1 MDLTIKADAEESK
14 TEMKVSAP
22 KTPTSFPKHKINILL
37 MEKISQKAVD
47 YFVKEG
53 FNVETADKFTI
64 EELQTKLPSIHVIGV
79 RSKTKLRKDLLTK
92 YAKKLLC
99 IGCFC
104 IGTDQT
110 DLDCAAA
117 LGIPVFNSPFANTRS
132 VAELV
137 ISCIIALSRKVG
149 DQNKWM
155 HQGLWRKTAV
165 QCYEVRGKT
174 LGIVG
179 YGHVGSQL
187 SVLAES
193 LGLKVIFYDIIPKL
207 PLGNAIACS
216 SMDELLKNSDYVS
229 LHVPYTKA
237 TNEMISE
244 KEILKMKKGSYLCN
258 AARGK
263 CVNIEA
269 VAKYLKLGY
278 LAGAYFDVYPSEP
291 TDDKLCLCNC
301 PNTILTPHIGG
312 STQEA
317 QSSIGVDVASK
328 IVKYINEGVTIACV
342 NFPEVQLEPNGAVH
356 RILNIHRNVPGVL
369 KKINEIL
376 CEFNVSS
383 QVLKTNHELGYI
395 LVEVDPNPK
404 FSQVV
409 KQKLDALDET
419 VRTRILH
426 APGAI

>member
-1 MDLTIKADAEESK
+1 MAEESK
-14 TEMKVSAP
+14 SDDIA
-22 KTPTSFPKHKINILL
+22 TSFPKSKINILL
-37 MEKISQKAVD
+37 MEKISQRAVD
-47 YFVKEG
+47 YFVEQG
-53 FNVETADKFTI
+53 FHVETADKFTI
-64 EELQTKLPSIHVIGV
+64 EELQKKLPEIHVIGV

-110 DLDCAAA
+110 DLDCAAS

-137 ISCIIALSRKVG
+137 ISNMIALARKVG

-155 HQGLWRKTAV
+155 HQGLWKKTAV

-187 SVLAES
+187 SVLAEAM
-193 LGLKVIFYDIIPKL
+193 GLIVKFYDIVPKL
-207 PLGNAIACS
+207 PLGNARSVS
-216 SMDELLKNSDYVS
+216 SLDQLLAESDFIS
-229 LHVPYTKA
+229 LHVPYTKL
-237 TNEMISE
+237 TDCMIDE
-244 KEILKMKKGSYLCN
+244 EQILKMKKGSYLCN

-263 CVNIEA
+263 CVNTKA
-269 VAKYLKLGY
+269 VAKYLKSGH

-291 TDDKLCLCNC
+291 TNDTMCLCNC

-317 QSSIGVDVASK
+317 QSNIGVDVASK
-328 IVKYINEGVTIACV
+328 IVKFINEGATIACV
-342 NFPEVQLEPNGAVH
+342 NFPEVTLEPNAKVH
-356 RILNIHRNVPGVL
+356 RILNVHRNVPGVL

-376 CEFNVSS
+376 CEFNVSA
-383 QVLKTNHELGYI
+383 QVLKTNPELGYL
-395 LVEVDPNPK
+395 LVEVDANPK
-404 FSQVV
+404 FSKEV
-409 KQKLDALDET
+409 KTKMDALDET
-419 VRTRILH
+419 IRTRVLY
-426 APGAI
+426 APGC

>member
-1 MDLTIKADAEESK
+1 MAAESK
-14 TEMKVSAP
+14 SDEVQ
-22 KTPTSFPKHKINILL
+22 TSFPKSKINILL

-47 YFVKEG
+47 YFVEQG
-53 FNVETADKFTI
+53 FHVETADKYTI
-64 EELQTKLPSIHVIGV
+64 EELQKKLPTIHVIGV
-79 RSKTKLRKDLLTK
+79 RSKTKLRKDLLTG

-110 DLDCAAA
+110 DLDCAAS

-137 ISCIIALSRKVG
+137 ISNMIALARKVG

-155 HQGLWRKTAV
+155 HQGQWKKTAV

-187 SVLAES
+187 SVLAEAM
-193 LGLKVIFYDIIPKL
+193 GLIVRFYDIIPKL
-207 PLGNAIACS
+207 PLGNARAVS
-216 SMDELLKNSDYVS
+216 SLDALLAESDFIS
-229 LHVPYTKA
+229 LHVPYTKL
-237 TNEMISE
+237 THNMIDE
-244 KEILKMKKGSYLCN
+244 EQILKMKKGSYLCN

-269 VAKYLKLGY
+269 VAKYLKSGY

-291 TDDKLCLCNC
+291 TNNTMALCNC

-317 QSSIGVDVASK
+317 QSSIGIDVATK
-328 IVKYINEGVTIACV
+328 IVKFINEGATIACV
-342 NFPEVQLEPNGAVH
+342 NFPEVSLEPNAKVH
-356 RILNIHRNVPGVL
+356 RILNVHRNVPGVL

-376 CEFNVSS
+376 CEFNVSA
-383 QVLKTNHELGYI
+383 QVLKTTPELGYI
-395 LVEVDPNPK
+395 LVEVDANPK
-404 FSQVV
+404 FSKEV
-409 KQKLDALDET
+409 KTKMDALDET
-419 VRTRILH
+419 IRTRVLY
-426 APGAI
+426 APGF

>member
-1 MDLTIKADAEESK
+1 MSSESK
-14 TEMKVSAP
+14 SNTDDFV
-22 KTPTSFPKHKINILL
+22 TSFPKSKINILL

-47 YFVKEG
+47 YFVDQG
-53 FNVETADKFTI
+53 FHVETADRYSP
-64 EELQTKLPSIHVIGV
+64 EELAEKLPSIHVIGV
-79 RSKTKLRKDLLTK
+79 RSKTKLTKDLLTK

-110 DLDCAAA
+110 DLNCAAS

-137 ISCIIALSRKVG
+137 ISCMIALARKVG

-155 HQGLWRKTAV
+155 HQGLWKKTAV

-187 SVLAES
+187 SVLAEA

-207 PLGNAIACS
+207 PLGNARAAS
-216 SMDELLKNSDYVS
+216 SLDEVLSKSDFIS
-229 LHVPYTKA
+229 LHVPFTKL
-237 TNEMISE
+237 TDNMIDE
-244 KEILKMKKGSYLCN
+244 EQILKMKPGSYLCN

-263 CVNIEA
+263 CVNIDA
-269 VAKYLKLGY
+269 VAKYLKNGH
-278 LAGAYFDVYPSEP
+278 LAGAYFDVYPKEP
-291 TDDKLCLCNC
+291 TNDTLSLCGC

-317 QSSIGVDVASK
+317 QSAIGIDVASK
-328 IVKYINEGVTIACV
+328 IVKFINEGATIACV
-342 NFPEVQLEPNGAVH
+342 NFPQVSLEPNAKVH
-356 RILNIHRNVPGVL
+356 RILYVHRNVPGVL
-369 KKINEIL
+369 RKINEIL
-376 CEFNVSS
+376 CEFNVSA
-383 QVLKTNHELGYI
+383 QVLKTNPELDIYWLRLMQI
-395 LVEVDPNPK
+395 QNLVLMLNEKWMHWRKRYEQECYMHLVLSNISYG
-404 FSQVV
+404 F
-409 KQKLDALDET
+409 
-419 VRTRILH
+419 
-426 APGAI
+426 

>member
-1 MDLTIKADAEESK
+1 MSELATESK
-14 TEMKVSAP
+14 ANSDEVP
-22 KTPTSFPKHKINILL
+22 KSPTSFPKNKINILL
-37 MEKISQKAVD
+37 MEKISQRAVD

-53 FNVETADKFTI
+53 FNVETRDKLTP
-64 EELQTKLPSIHVIGV
+64 EELAKKLPNIHVIGV
-79 RSKTKLRKDLLTK
+79 RSKTKLTKDILTK
-92 YAKKLLC
+92 CGNKLLC

-110 DLDCAAA
+110 DLLCATN

-137 ISCIIALSRKVG
+137 LSCIIALSRKVG

-155 HQGLWRKTAV
+155 HQGQWKKTAV

-187 SVLAES
+187 SVLAEA

-207 PLGNAIACS
+207 PLGNAIAVQ
-216 SMDELLKNSDYVS
+216 SMDQVLKTADYVT
-229 LHVPYTKA
+229 LHVPYTKQ
-237 TNEMISE
+237 THNLIDEPQ
-244 KEILKMKKGSYLCN
+244 ILKMKKGSYLCN

-263 CVNIEA
+263 CVNIES
-269 VAKYLKLGY
+269 VAKYLNNGH

-291 TDDKLCLCNC
+291 TDNTLCLCNA

-317 QSSIGVDVASK
+317 QSAIGIDVATK
-328 IVKYINEGVTIACV
+328 IVKFVNEGTTTTSC
-342 NFPEVQLEPNGAVH
+342 NFPEVSSEANANVH
-356 RILNIHRNVPGVL
+356 RILNVHRNVPGVL
-369 KKINEIL
+369 RKINEIL
-376 CEFNVSS
+376 CDFNVSA
-383 QVLKTNHELGYI
+383 QVLKTNADIGYI
-395 LVEVDPNPK
+395 LVEVDANPK
-404 FSQVV
+404 FSSVV
-409 KQKLDALDET
+409 KQKMDDLEET
-419 VRTRILH
+419 IKTRVLYS
-426 APGAI
+426 PGAI